1 MRVRSNKL
9 YLLPYIFLL
18 FFVLNNIKISGQDNL
33 LLYTTKV
40 TINAQNTQ
48 IREILSLIERNHNIV
63 FSYKDGLFNDQAR
76 RTFIVKDMPLYNA
89 LDSLLQ
95 SDSLSYYPLGRN
107 VVIYRPTTLRPRNIV
122 VRDTL
127 VQNVLRKDTVH
138 VKVLKRDTVIVFK
151 TDTLFDTIYV
161 KDPYPVY
168 DTLYMDKP
176 KIQLLGYYNYNFY
189 RVNRTGMPD
198 YLDYSDSLFNQAE
211 SNPNT
216 YRIGLLAQVN
226 LNEKFYFKTG
236 LGFGKSKWNSAY
248 NFRTVTTDSSNVVD
262 YHVSMETEVYKTDSI
277 FIYFP
282 GSDTLWF
289 YDYDTVYHYSTNPEY
304 KKDTTDY
311 KYSGKN
317 ELMFLSIPFY
327 MGWEVPVF
335 KKSKIYGEVG
345 LIVDFLLST
354 KGMALSDS
362 PYGELVPLSDLP
374 LSPISAYMSLGI
386 GFESPLS
393 ENLDWF
399 VKFNYDWQLNSD
411 YAKIYPV
418 RQRRKG
424 PGFSLG
430 IKF

>member
-1 MRVRSNKL
+1 MRVKSNKL
-9 YLLPYIFLL
+9 YLLPIFFIL
-18 FFVLNNIKISGQDNL
+18 FFVLNILKITGQDNL

-48 IREILSLIERNHNIV
+48 IREILSLIERNNNIV
-63 FSYKDGLFNDQAR
+63 FSYKDGLFNDQER
-76 RTFIVKDMPLYNA
+76 RTFIVKDLPLNNA

-107 VVIYRPTTLRPRNIV
+107 VVIYKPTTLRPRNIV

-127 VQNVLRKDTVH
+127 VQNILRKDTVH

-189 RVNRTGMPD
+189 HTNRTDIPE
-198 YLDYSDSLFNQAE
+198 YLNYSDSLYRHGE
-211 SNPNT
+211 SNPGT
-216 YRIGLLAQVN
+216 YRFGLLAQVN

-236 LGFGKSKWNSAY
+236 LAFGKSKWITDY
-248 NFRTVTTDSSNVVD
+248 NFRTVTTDSSAIVD
-262 YHVSMETEVYKTDSI
+262 YNVSMETEIYKTDSL

-282 GSDTLWF
+282 GSDTIWF
-289 YDYDTVYHYSTNPEY
+289 YDYDTTYHYSTNPEY
-304 KKDTTDY
+304 KKDTSDY

-317 ELMFLSIPFY
+317 ELMFISIPFY
-327 MGWEVPVF
+327 FGWEFPVF
-335 KKSKIYGEVG
+335 KKSKVFGEVG
-345 LIVDFLLST
+345 VIVDFLLST

-362 PYGELVPLSDLP
+362 PYGELIPLSDLP
-374 LSPISAYMSLGI
+374 VSPISAFTSLGI

-393 ENLDWF
+393 EKINWF
-399 VKFNYDWQLNSD
+399 VKFNYDWQVNSD
-411 YAKIYPV
+411 FANIYPV
-418 RQRRKG
+418 RQRRQG
-424 PGFSLG
+424 VGFALG